1 MEYETFCP
9 RRLRNA
15 ISSRS
20 LERALNVLAEV
31 TSATIVLFDAVDDVL
46 AGPVPGNAFIREL
59 IATDAGKAVVLAAH
73 KASLDSAEHDGKP
86 SYTSPLT
93 DVFAYSVLPLSI
105 ADRRA
110 GAMVIADQG
119 QDHISEDVVANI
131 AALAGVNETKLQAAA
146 AQLKP
151 WSAAQTTAA
160 QNLAQLLGDLF
171 AELCARDSE
180 LERRVEE
187 LNAVYNIAGLMAASQ
202 DLKQVLHK
210 VAAVVCDVM
219 KVKACSIRLLDE
231 ATGRLAIMAV
241 YNLSD
246 QYLNKGPVTVD
257 ENPTDAKALQG
268 QMIRI
273 LDVPNDP
280 RIRYPQEA
288 RNEGLVSLLCC
299 GMIYRGKPVGVL
311 RVYTGE
317 SHVFTPFEESLLQA
331 VASQV
336 AAGIVNARLFAETL
350 EAERVSRQLAYAGE
364 VQRRMIPANPPCC
377 ERVEIGAVYRPTFD
391 VGGDFYDFMVMAKS
405 NLGVAIADVSG
416 KGVPAS
422 LQMASLRAALR
433 VNAHHMY
440 HIDRIL
446 AEVNR
451 HMCRDTTAGEFAS
464 LFYGVINA
472 ASGRFTYCNAGH
484 NPPVLL
490 RNGEVQYLETG
501 GIVLGIEPE
510 ATFERGIMDLKT
522 DDLLLL
528 YTDGAVE
535 ALNFADEQF
544 GTGRLTDS
552 LRRYADHPAQRVA
565 QNILW
570 DIRRFR
576 GLADRTDDLT
586 LVVLKIH

>member
-1 MEYETFCP
+1 MVS
-9 RRLRNA
+9 A
-15 ISSRS
+15 IAAQAGVDEGVLQEAASQLQPWTPAQASAARS
-20 LERALNVLAEV
+20 L
-31 TSATIVLFDAVDDVL
+31 
-46 AGPVPGNAFIREL
+46 G
-59 IATDAGKAVVLAAH
+59 
-73 KASLDSAEHDGKP
+73 
-86 SYTSPLT
+86 
-93 DVFAYSVLPLSI
+93 
-105 ADRRA
+105 
-110 GAMVIADQG
+110 
-119 QDHISEDVVANI
+119 
-131 AALAGVNETKLQAAA
+131 
-146 AQLKP
+146 
-151 WSAAQTTAA
+151 
-160 QNLAQLLGDLF
+160 QLLGDLF
-171 AELCARDSE
+171 GELCAKESE
-180 LERRVEE
+180 LDRRVEE

-231 ATGRLAIMAV
+231 ATGQLAIMAV
-241 YNLSD
+241 HNLSD
-246 QYLNKGPVTVD
+246 VYLNKGPVTID
-257 ENPTDAKALQG
+257 ENPIDAKALQG

-273 LDVPNDP
+273 FDVPDDP

-288 RNEGLVSLLCC
+288 RHEGLVSLLVC

-336 AAGIVNARLFAETL
+336 AAGIINARLFAETL

-391 VGGDFYDFMVMAKS
+391 VGGDFYDFIVLARN

-451 HMCRDTTAGEFAS
+451 HMCRDTTTGEFAS

-484 NPPVLL
+484 NPPMLL
-490 RNGEVQYLETG
+490 RQGEIQYLETG
-501 GIVLGIEPE
+501 GIVLGIETE
-510 ATFERGIMDLKT
+510 ATFERGLIDLQMD
-522 DDLLLL
+522 DVLLL

-544 GTGRLTDS
+544 GTDRLTDS
-552 LRRYADHPAQRVA
+552 LRRYADHPAQRIA

-586 LVVLKIH
+586 LVVLKVH

>member
-1 MEYETFCP
+1 M
-9 RRLRNA
+9 
-15 ISSRS
+15 SSRS
-20 LERALNVLAEV
+20 LQRALEVLAEV
-31 TSATIVLFDAVDDVL
+31 TSATIVLFDAANDVL

-59 IATDAGKAVVLAAH
+59 LTTEQGRSMVLAAH
-73 KASLDSAEHDGKP
+73 KACLNNTNPDGSASP
-86 SYTSPLT
+86 SSPLAAI
-93 DVFAYSVLPLSI
+93 FGYSTLPLSI

-110 GAMVIADQG
+110 GAMIIADQG
-119 QDHISEDVVANI
+119 QGHVPPEVVSSI
-131 AALAGVNETKLQAAA
+131 ATQAGVDEGALQTAAG
-146 AQLKP
+146 QLRP
-151 WSAAQTTAA
+151 WTAVQTTAA

-171 AELCARDSE
+171 SELCAKDGE
-180 LERRVEE
+180 LDRRVEE

-246 QYLNKGPVTVD
+246 QYLNKGPVTVE

-299 GMIYRGKPVGVL
+299 GLIYRGKPVGVL

-336 AAGIVNARLFAETL
+336 AAGIINARLFAETL

-484 NPPVLL
+484 NPPMLL
-490 RNGEVQYLETG
+490 RNGEIQYLETG

-510 ATFERGIMDLKT
+510 ATFERGIIDLET